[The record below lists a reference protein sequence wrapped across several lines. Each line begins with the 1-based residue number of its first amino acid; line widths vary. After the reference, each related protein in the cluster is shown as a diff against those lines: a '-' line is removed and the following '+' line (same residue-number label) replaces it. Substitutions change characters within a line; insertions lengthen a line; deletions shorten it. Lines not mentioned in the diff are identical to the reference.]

1 MTTDKSHARALTGLP
16 IRAGIRG
23 ETPYGAPQLDVP
35 HLLNT
40 NENPYGPP
48 PEVITTIIEEVTK
61 AAAGLNRYPDRDFE
75 ELRSALAAYLLAES
89 GVEIAPSK
97 IWAAN
102 GSNEVMLHV
111 LQAFGGPGRKAVAFA
126 PAYAMYSEYARDT
139 LTQWE
144 AIDREP
150 DFSIDLSDAAA
161 EIVRIQP
168 AVIFLTSPNNP
179 TGTALTLDEIR
190 TLCQVA
196 LTIDIDGSPAVVIV
210 DEAYAEFRR
219 DGQPSALELLG
230 EFPNLAVSRT
240 MSKAF
245 ALAGARLGYLAAS
258 QEFVNALTIVRLPY
272 HLSSISQ
279 AVARAALAHAD
290 TLLAKVDSLR
300 HERDE
305 LVAWLREQTYN
316 GGPLIVADSDANFVF
331 FGQFEDRHLVWQGL
345 LNRGVLIRE
354 SGPEG
359 WLRVSVGTPVEMTA
373 FKKALVEELEL

>member
-1 MTTDKSHARALTGLP
+1 M
-16 IRAGIRG
+16 
-23 ETPYGAPQLDVP
+23 PY
-35 HLLNT
+35 LLNT
-40 NENPYGPP
+40 NENPYGPS
-48 PEVITTIIEEVTK
+48 PEVIATITQEVTK
-61 AAAGLNRYPDRDFE
+61 AAVGLNRYPDRDFAA
-75 ELRSALAAYLLAES
+75 LRGALAQYLLAES
-89 GVEIAPSK
+89 GVDIEPTK

-102 GSNEVMLHV
+102 GSNEVMQHV

-139 LTQWE
+139 LTDWE

-150 DFSIDLSDAAA
+150 DFSIDLDNAAA
-161 EIVRIQP
+161 EIIRIKP

-179 TGTALTLDEIR
+179 TGTALTLAEIR
-190 TLCQVA
+190 SLCQVA
-196 LTIDIDGSPAVVIV
+196 QTIDIDGSPAVVIV

-219 DGQPSALELLG
+219 DGNPSALELLA

-245 ALAGARLGYLAAS
+245 ALAGGRLGYLAAS
-258 QEFVNALTIVRLPY
+258 QDFVDALTIVRLPY

-300 HERDE
+300 HERDQ

-316 GGPLIVADSDANFVF
+316 GRPLIVADSDANFVF

-359 WLRVSVGTPVEMTA
+359 WLRVSVGTPEEMTA
-373 FKKALVEELEL
+373 FKKALVEELGQVGS